1 MSAAE
6 PAPGA
11 RRVEPRLIAITARAV
26 AGAGETL
33 RRFERLARAARPHTV
48 MFQLRD
54 RELSAR
60 ERLTFGRELGALCRA
75 EQQWFQVN
83 DRCDLAAL
91 LEADALH
98 LGEASVAV
106 ADARRIVGASM
117 FVSRA
122 CHAPDAALETGVS
135 AWVLSPIFA
144 ERKGRGALGLDA
156 LAQCARR
163 HEEPRVFALGGVTAE
178 NAAECLRRGAQGVAV
193 IGAVLAVPEPEPL
206 LDALG
211 IRASV

>member
-1 MSAAE
+1 MSGAE
-6 PAPGA
+6 PAAGA
-11 RRVEPRLIAITARAV
+11 RRVEPRLLAITDRTV
-26 AGAGETL
+26 ASAEDTL
-33 RRFERLARAARPHTV
+33 RRFERVARAARPHTV

-54 RELSAR
+54 HALSAR
-60 ERLTFGRELGALCRA
+60 ERLAFGRELRALCLT

-83 DRCDLAAL
+83 DRCDFAVLLA
-91 LEADALH
+91 ADALH

-106 ADARRIVGASM
+106 TDARRIVGASM

-122 CHAPDAALETGVS
+122 CHAPEVTLETGVD

-144 ERKGRGALGLDA
+144 ERKGRGALGSDA

-163 HEEPRVFALGGVTAE
+163 REAPRVIALGGVTAE
-178 NAAECLRRGAQGVAV
+178 NAAECLRLGAQGVAA
-193 IGAVLAVPEPEPL
+193 IGAVLSVSEPESL

-211 IRASV
+211 IRASR